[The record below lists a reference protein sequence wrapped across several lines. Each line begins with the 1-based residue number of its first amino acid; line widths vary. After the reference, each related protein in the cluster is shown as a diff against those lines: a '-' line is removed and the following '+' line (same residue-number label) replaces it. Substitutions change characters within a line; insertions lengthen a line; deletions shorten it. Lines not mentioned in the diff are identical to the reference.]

1 MAFELVPFRPFS
13 DVPGLWDAF
22 FETPHFHF
30 GFDFGVPMDISE
42 TKDSLVVEAEM
53 PGMDSK
59 SLDISLTGDLLT
71 IRGEKKQETKTDTG
85 DCYCTERTYGKFSRS
100 VRLSANVKNNGDE
113 IKASYKDGVVRIEIP
128 KTETKTIQ
136 ITSS

>member
-1 MAFELVPFRPFS
+1 MAFELVPFRSFS
-13 DVPGLWDAF
+13 DLPDVWDAF

-30 GFDFGVPMDISE
+30 GSDFGVPMEVSE
-42 TKDSLVVEAEM
+42 TKDTVVVEAEM

-71 IRGEKKQETKTDTG
+71 IRGEKKQETKTDNG

-100 VRLSANVKNNGDE
+100 VRLAANVKNNGDE
-113 IKASYKDGVVRIEIP
+113 IKASYKDGVVRIEVP
-128 KTETKTIQ
+128 KTETKSIK
-136 ITSS
+136 IIAS

>member
-1 MAFELVPFRPFS
+1 MAFELVPFRSFS
-13 DVPGLWDAF
+13 DLPDLWDTF
-22 FETPHFHF
+22 FETPHFHS
-30 GFDFGVPMDISE
+30 GFDSGVPMEISE
-42 TKDSLVVEAEM
+42 TKDSVVVEAEM

-71 IRGEKKQETKTDTG
+71 IRGEKKEETKTDNG

-100 VRLSANVKNNGDE
+100 VRLPANVKNNGDE

-128 KTETKTIQ
+128 KTETKSIK
-136 ITSS
+136 IIAS